1 MIGLAIHTSSP
12 ELGLARLELAPEDT
26 IGAMKSQVWP
36 LGRDLT
42 AYLHTCLQTFMTPDA
57 WSDLAYVAVA
67 KGPGGFTGT
76 RIGVVVA
83 RTLAQ
88 QLSIP
93 LFGVSSLD
101 AIAQHHCSTLVPEA
115 APPSTDRPSHTA
127 VALRAQRGEMFGAVY
142 QCQESSL
149 QVVQPEALYAQTEWD
164 SKLATWPKRHHLIQ
178 AEGGQAATVT
188 GVLSLAQARWLGG
201 DRPDWQTVLPFYGQH
216 PVR

>member
-12 ELGLARLELAPEDT
+12 ELGLALLELAPESAAST
-26 IGAMKSQVWP
+26 MKSQVWP

-42 AYLHTCLQTFMTPDA
+42 AYLHTCLQTFMGPHA
-57 WSDLAYVAVA
+57 WSELAYIAVA

-88 QLSIP
+88 QLAIP
-93 LFGVSSLD
+93 LFGISSLD
-101 AIAQHHCSTLVPEA
+101 AIAQHHFSIPGSGADQPTQ
-115 APPSTDRPSHTA
+115 TA

-142 QCQESSL
+142 QRHESDL
-149 QVVQPEALYAQTEWD
+149 QVVQPEALYAQTEWE
-164 SKLATWPKRHHLIQ
+164 SKLAAWPTRHHLIQ
-178 AEGGQAATVT
+178 AEGGQAAAVT
-188 GVLSLAQARWLGG
+188 GVLSLAQARWLVG
-201 DRPDWQTVLPFYGQH
+201 DRPHWQTVLPFYGQH